1 MYFLDICDM
10 FATGIKE
17 FCIVFAH
24 LFFGSQ
30 GGRVLATFFGSQGGE
45 AERIFFSSLKNNN
58 CFYKV

>member
-1 MYFLDICDM
+1 MYFLDIFDM

-45 AERIFFSSLKNNN
+45 AGGFFFSTLKKKN

>member
-1 MYFLDICDM
+1 M